1 MRRCVH
7 WEEAQRV
14 DTCPLC
20 RSLISSR
27 ICMDGRVIVQEP
39 RRSWPRAFQTASG
52 AERSRAFLVSKPVVY
67 LYPPHPL
74 VAEVTVTVVPN
85 SKLVVLI
92 PTPNRESRGTGSV
105 TWAVEAQPDGTLTL
119 LPAPEAVPSAPEDPL
134 APRSPRGE
142 GPGASQAAAVVV
154 SSLFWESEFT
164 GHLRGAPSRASAVG
178 CRPAADFVACSANR
192 PLRALNAGPCATGS
206 AAAAHLWGL
215 GPDRKLRLDS
225 GCFCVSGQSAG
236 DWLLAALPRLGL
248 SVREYTEMATF
259 WGVLMQARS
268 WLVAK
273 SSPFCQGATR
283 FRQGARFAAPNRRG
297 GIFLFAWVCVVN
309 RLRTDARPRLQLRR
323 WPGPP
328 LRSHPL
334 PESGG
339 DRDQGSG
346 TPYHAVARHDRAG
359 LSPLCRLR
367 LQAAGRPRAGPSAA
381 C

>member
-52 AERSRAFLVSKPVVY
+52 AERSRAFVVSKPVVY

-178 CRPAADFVACSANR
+178 CRPALESRFCGVQCQPALAGLERWPLRHRLCGCCSA
-192 PLRALNAGPCATGS
+192 LVGAGPRPQ
-206 AAAAHLWGL
+206 AAARQRLL
-215 GPDRKLRLDS
+215 LRVRTV
-225 GCFCVSGQSAG
+225 GR
-236 DWLLAALPRLGL
+236 RL
-248 SVREYTEMATF
+248 
-259 WGVLMQARS
+259 
-268 WLVAK
+268 
-273 SSPFCQGATR
+273 
-283 FRQGARFAAPNRRG
+283 
-297 GIFLFAWVCVVN
+297 
-309 RLRTDARPRLQLRR
+309 
-323 WPGPP
+323 
-328 LRSHPL
+328 
-334 PESGG
+334 
-339 DRDQGSG
+339 
-346 TPYHAVARHDRAG
+346 
-359 LSPLCRLR
+359 
-367 LQAAGRPRAGPSAA
+367 AAGRAAAPRAVGARVHRDGLLLGRAHAGKILVGCQEPPLLPRSYPLSPRSSFRSPQSSPAASPSSPGYAS
-381 C
+381 